1 MAAGGGL
8 PDDCWEYVIS
18 KLVCDNHWY
27 LDTLSLVSK
36 QFLSITNRSVY
47 SLALICNPWP
57 LYCLFQR
64 FPNLKSLDLS
74 GFRGDLNTL
83 LSRFPPW
90 CSITSLNLSNHP
102 TFPVLGLQTILKNTT
117 ISSTLTS
124 LTCSNII
131 SLKSIDITF
140 IADSFPFLQDLN
152 ISFPLGLSGYEDYNN
167 ALKVLTQKLSKLC
180 KVNLSGNID
189 DSSLLQLCL
198 NCEFLEEVVLFY
210 CPRITDDGMASAI
223 CHRPTL
229 TSFSFCNH
237 WAAIEEKNITSSLIN
252 SLANLKSL
260 TSLDPPPLR
269 KLVLKDC
276 SNYTYSGI
284 YYLLSK
290 CQSLK
295 HLDIQKATFLNDPLF
310 NKLCAFLGDLVFINV
325 SGCELLTNFALF
337 ALLKNCP
344 LLTEIKMESTGIGK
358 VSMPSQDLVVYHQVK
373 SLHLASNSCLRDED
387 IHMFAFLFPNMQ
399 LLDLS
404 SCFYIKEGI
413 DIVLKKCR
421 KIRHF
426 KFVRCR
432 QANLCL
438 INYEASKLE
447 VLNLSNSRIDDKVLY
462 VISMICPRLLQ
473 LDLQF
478 CNDVTEKGVRL
489 VVEKCIHLREINLQN
504 CRKVSGNIVSWI
516 TFSRPSLRKIAVHFH
531 S

>member
-1 MAAGGGL
+1 M
-8 PDDCWEYVIS
+8 
-18 KLVCDNHWY
+18 
-27 LDTLSLVSK
+27 
-36 QFLSITNRSVY
+36 
-47 SLALICNPWP
+47 
-57 LYCLFQR
+57 
-64 FPNLKSLDLS
+64 
-74 GFRGDLNTL
+74 
-83 LSRFPPW
+83 
-90 CSITSLNLSNHP
+90 
-102 TFPVLGLQTILKNTT
+102 
-117 ISSTLTS
+117 
-124 LTCSNII
+124 
-131 SLKSIDITF
+131 
-140 IADSFPFLQDLN
+140 
-152 ISFPLGLSGYEDYNN
+152 
-167 ALKVLTQKLSKLC
+167 
-180 KVNLSGNID
+180 
-189 DSSLLQLCL
+189 
-198 NCEFLEEVVLFY
+198 
-210 CPRITDDGMASAI
+210 
-223 CHRPTL
+223 
-229 TSFSFCNH
+229 
-237 WAAIEEKNITSSLIN
+237 KNITSSLIN

-260 TSLDPPPLR
+260 TCLDLSYTYISNELLHSLALDPPPLR

-295 HLDIQKATFLNDPLF
+295 HLDIQKARFLNDPLF
-310 NKLCAFLGDLVFINV
+310 NMLCAFLGDLVFINV
-325 SGCELLTNFALF
+325 SGCECLTNLALF

-358 VSMPSQDLVVYHQVK
+358 VSMPSRDLVVYHQVK

-387 IHMFAFLFPNMQ
+387 IHMFAFMFPNMQ

-426 KFVRCR
+426 KFVRCP

-473 LDLQF
+473 LDLEF

-489 VVEKCIHLREINLQN
+489 VVEKCIHLREINLLN

-516 TFSRPSLRKIAVHFH
+516 KFSRPSLRKIAVH
-531 S
+531 SYDNDRGELSEQCIIC

>member
-210 CPRITDDGMASAI
+210 CPRITDDA
-223 CHRPTL
+223 
-229 TSFSFCNH
+229 
-237 WAAIEEKNITSSLIN
+237 
-252 SLANLKSL
+252 
-260 TSLDPPPLR
+260 LDPPPLR

-447 VLNLSNSRIDDKVLY
+447 R
-462 VISMICPRLLQ
+462 
-473 LDLQF
+473 
-478 CNDVTEKGVRL
+478 
-489 VVEKCIHLREINLQN
+489 RE
-504 CRKVSGNIVSWI
+504 
-516 TFSRPSLRKIAVHFH
+516 
-531 S
+531 